1 MVTEVAYQKI
11 FVRKY
16 DKLKYGGTF
25 VKYWYAIIGSG
36 VLNLQNLTNCRFSML
51 LVLAFIIERY
61 HVTIIS

>member
-25 VKYWYAIIGSG
+25 VKY
-36 VLNLQNLTNCRFSML
+36 
-51 LVLAFIIERY
+51 
-61 HVTIIS
+61 